1 MNIFEFI
8 IMLLLIIISVA
19 AAFLVGF
26 GIGDR
31 DPLKAER
38 PQKPAKHRKA
48 KPPDKEEE
56 PDKKLTELKRIAAE
70 IEKYDGGAGNV
81 R

>member
-31 DPLKAER
+31 DPLRDR
-38 PQKPAKHRKA
+38 PQKPDKA
-48 KPPDKEEE
+48 PQS
-56 PDKKLTELKRIAAE
+56 
-70 IEKYDGGAGNV
+70 
-81 R
+81 

>member
-31 DPLKAER
+31 DPLRDR
-38 PQKPAKHRKA
+38 PQKPTKHRKA
-48 KPPDKEEE
+48 KPPDKEDK